1 MKSQKN
7 NNGIWM
13 LVGLVMLLAT
23 PVAIGYFT
31 AHTATQD
38 SLHADAANS

>member
-13 LVGLVMLLAT
+13 LIGLVMLLGA
-23 PVAIGYFT
+23 PVAIGHYT
-31 AHTATQD
+31 MNTATAGT
-38 SLHADAANS
+38 LHADAAN

>member
-13 LVGLVMLLAT
+13 LVGLVMLLAA
-23 PVAIGYFT
+23 PVAVGHFT
-31 AHTATQD
+31 MPAATD
-38 SLHADAANS
+38 TLHANAAN